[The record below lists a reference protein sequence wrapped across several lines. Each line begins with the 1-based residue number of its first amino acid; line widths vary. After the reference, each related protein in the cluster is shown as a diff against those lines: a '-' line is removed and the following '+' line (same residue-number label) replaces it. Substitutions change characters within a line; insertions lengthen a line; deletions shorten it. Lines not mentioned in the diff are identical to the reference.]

1 MIYRELESSFIN
13 TKGSLWCN
21 ALSHTFVGVTK
32 YLYESSESQ
41 IVSNII
47 LGYFNILKGYF
58 FQNCKFCIEFGPIV
72 FSCVRS
78 RPYSVEVC
86 SFAES

>member
-41 IVSNII
+41 IVSNIF
-47 LGYFNILKGYF
+47 LGHFRCLLYIRN
-58 FQNCKFCIEFGPIV
+58 IV
-72 FSCVRS
+72 FILQNII
-78 RPYSVEVC
+78 EM
-86 SFAES
+86 

>member
-1 MIYRELESSFIN
+1 MIYRELESSLIN

-21 ALSHTFVGVTK
+21 ALLHTFVGVTR

-47 LGYFNILKGYF
+47 LGY
-58 FQNCKFCIEFGPIV
+58 
-72 FSCVRS
+72 
-78 RPYSVEVC
+78 
-86 SFAES
+86 

>member
-13 TKGSLWCN
+13 TKRSLWFN

-32 YLYESSESQ
+32 YPYESSESQ

-47 LGYFNILKGYF
+47 LGY
-58 FQNCKFCIEFGPIV
+58 
-72 FSCVRS
+72 
-78 RPYSVEVC
+78 
-86 SFAES
+86 